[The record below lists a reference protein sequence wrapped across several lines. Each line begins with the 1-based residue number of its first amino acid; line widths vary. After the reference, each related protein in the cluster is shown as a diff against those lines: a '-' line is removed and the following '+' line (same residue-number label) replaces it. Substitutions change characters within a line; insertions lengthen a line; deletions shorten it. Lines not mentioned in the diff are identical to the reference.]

1 MADKDYTY
9 AEELCIE
16 NGKHIWVL
24 LKVISE
30 WNDLD
35 TIHRRESVGWVCLNE
50 AYDSKAV
57 WSPSDDDKY
66 LPVENAV
73 YALDKAAKSLAE
85 SNPIREDNIY
95 GYLKSRLHN
104 ELLEGLDRDYITISY
119 DELRHRFSQY
129 EIDELVENRTIEKN
143 PYDSCGSF
151 YVNLSLLDGTCI
163 TRKTHKF
170 EYSYFEEEDDLD
182 LID

>member
-9 AEELCIE
+9 AEELCVE

-30 WNDLD
+30 RKDLD
-35 TIHRRESVGWVCLNE
+35 AIHQRKSVGWVCLTE

-73 YALDKAAKSLAE
+73 YALDKAAKSLTE
-85 SNPIREDNIY
+85 SNPINTKDIY
-95 GYLKSRLHN
+95 GYLKDKLHN
-104 ELLEGLDRDYITISY
+104 KLLEGLDRDHITISCN
-119 DELRHRFSQY
+119 ELRHRFSQY
-129 EIDELVENRTIEKN
+129 EIDDLVKNHTIEEN

-151 YVNLSLLDGTCI
+151 YVTLSLLDGTCI

-170 EYSYFEEEDDLD
+170 EYSYFDEEDD
-182 LID
+182 